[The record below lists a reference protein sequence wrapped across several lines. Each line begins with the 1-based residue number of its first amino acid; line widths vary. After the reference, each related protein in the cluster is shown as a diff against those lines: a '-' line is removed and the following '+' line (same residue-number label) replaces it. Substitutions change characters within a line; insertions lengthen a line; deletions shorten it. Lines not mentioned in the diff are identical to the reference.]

1 MSDEIDLSTERSSQE
16 LDFNIQAIRDKA
28 AAIPE
33 GVSGICY
40 YCDEES
46 KRLVGGMCEPCRDVR
61 DRLYRSR

>member
-28 AAIPE
+28 AAMPE
-33 GVSGICY
+33 GCEGECY
-40 YCDEES
+40 YCGNES
-46 KRLVGGMCEPCRDVR
+46 KRLVDGMCAPCRDVR